1 MPQCG
6 NMVSRYGLV
15 FLTRSLESITRNNIM
30 ASATKSKA
38 KRRKTK
44 ARSATKS
51 ARNKSARK
59 TKTAAKKKAKTASRS
74 SRKTKAAAKKGLKKT
89 VRKSVKKAAKKAVK
103 KTVKKTA
110 PKIAAPKASAP
121 VAVSKPK
128 AAPKP
133 KSGPKTEHKLK
144 PPPKIAAPLPSP
156 VAATP
161 PFPVAPAVEAPKL
174 AAPSV
179 HLFAD
184 MLARVRA
191 AVAPLV
197 APGADLSRVVVE
209 PPKEASH
216 GDMATN
222 AAMVLSRDAGKKP
235 RDLAEEIAT
244 ALRAEAIVEKV
255 DVAGPGFIN
264 LTLKSHVWGEALRQA
279 LAAGKAY
286 GRSTVGQGT
295 PVNVEYVSA
304 NPTGPLHVGHCRGA
318 VFGDALASLLAFAG
332 FDVTR
337 EYYINDAGAQ
347 VDVLARS
354 AYLRYLEALGETI
367 TIPDGLYPGDYLKEC
382 GGELARDYG
391 TELKEMPEAE
401 WLPIIRRRATDM
413 MMAEIRNDLMR
424 LAIVPNVFFSERSL
438 IEGEEPDPFSVA
450 PVVERAKD
458 VVAETI
464 EFLRAQGHVYEGR
477 LPPPKSGAV
486 EDWEDR
492 EQTLFRS
499 TAFGDDVDR
508 PLKKSDGSYTYFATD
523 IAYHKSK
530 LDRGFKHLI
539 DVWGAD
545 HGGYVK
551 RMQAAV
557 KALGGKDADL
567 DVKLVQLV
575 KLLRNGEPVKM
586 SKRAGDFITL
596 REVVE
601 EVGVSA
607 VRFDMLYRKNDAPL
621 DFDLAKVIEHS
632 RDNPVFYVQYGHARG
647 ESIFR
652 NARAE
657 LSDLPEDRAARVEWL
672 ENANV
677 AKLSDTGEQSI
688 LRRIALYPR
697 LIEAAAQAHEPHR
710 VAFYLYELASEFHAH
725 WTRGKDL
732 PHLRFI
738 IQNDPE
744 TTKARLALVQGIVTV
759 LASGLAL
766 LGVDAPEEMR

>member
-1 MPQCG
+1 
-6 NMVSRYGLV
+6 
-15 FLTRSLESITRNNIM
+15 M
-30 ASATKSKA
+30 ASRAKRKRKSKA
-38 KRRKTK
+38 KPAAKKAGAKAAARKTKSKVTRKAKAKTK
-44 ARSATKS
+44 ARS
-51 ARNKSARK
+51 
-59 TKTAAKKKAKTASRS
+59 
-74 SRKTKAAAKKGLKKT
+74 KAAAKATSKPKSKPKSKARAKT
-89 VRKSVKKAAKKAVK
+89 KS
-103 KTVKKTA
+103 
-110 PKIAAPKASAP
+110 IAKASAARKATSKSRLKGKSKTKTKAT
-121 VAVSKPK
+121 VAVKTPAR
-128 AAPKP
+128 AAKVATP
-133 KSGPKTEHKLK
+133 KS
-144 PPPKIAAPLPSP
+144 
-156 VAATP
+156 
-161 PFPVAPAVEAPKL
+161 APKL
-174 AAPSV
+174 APKRVGKPASHGAPFHPPV

-197 APGADLSRVVVE
+197 AAGAELSRVVVE
-209 PPKEASH
+209 PPKDASH

-222 AAMVLSRDAGKKP
+222 AAMVLAKDAGQKP
-235 RDLAEEIAT
+235 RDLAEAVAV
-244 ALRAEAIVEKV
+244 ALRQDALVEKV

-279 LAAGKAY
+279 LAAGKNY
-286 GRSTVGQGT
+286 GRSEMGADV

-304 NPTGPLHVGHCRGA
+304 NPTGPLHVGHGRGA

-332 FDVTR
+332 YKVTR

-367 TIPDGLYPGDYLKEC
+367 TIPDGLYPGEYLKEC

-391 TELKEMPEAE
+391 QQLKEMPEAE
-401 WLPIIRRRATDM
+401 WLPIVRRRATDM
-413 MMAEIRNDLMR
+413 MMAEIRNDLMG
-424 LAIVPNVFFSERSL
+424 LAIVPDVFFSERSL
-438 IEGEEPDPFSVA
+438 IEGEEPDPFSSA
-450 PVVERAKD
+450 PVVERPND
-458 VVAETI
+458 IVAEAIAT
-464 EFLRAQGHVYEGR
+464 LRAKGHVYDGR
-477 LPPPKSGAV
+477 LPPPKSGNL

-508 PLKKSDGSYTYFATD
+508 PLLKSDGSYTYFATD
-523 IAYHKSK
+523 IAYHKTK

-557 KALGGKDADL
+557 KAIGGDDVDL

-575 KLLRNGEPVKM
+575 KLLRAGEPVKM
-586 SKRAGDFITL
+586 SKRAGEFITL
-596 REVVE
+596 REVVA
-601 EVGVSA
+601 EVGRSA

-621 DFDLAKVIEHS
+621 DFDLAKVIEHT
-632 RDNPVFYVQYGHARG
+632 RENPVFYVQYGHARG

-652 NARAE
+652 NARVEIPE
-657 LSDLPEDRAARVEWL
+657 LPADKIERAAWL
-672 ENANV
+672 KDADV
-677 AKLSDTGEQSI
+677 SKLSDPGEQAI

-697 LIEAAAQAHEPHR
+697 LIEAAALAHEPHR
-710 VAFYLYELASEFHAH
+710 VAFYLYELASEFHGH